1 MKRFAMICAIA
12 SALAGPMGAQAG
24 IDEGVQAY
32 IAGDYATSLA
42 EFQPLAEKGD
52 AKAQFYMGFLYHHGY
67 GVKRNE
73 GEASKWF
80 RMAADQGEWQ
90 SQYYL
95 GVIYEKGVGL
105 KQDLPAAHMW
115 LSLAAT
121 NPGTTFRDSLHT
133 KEALGK
139 LEHKMNAEQIAQAKE
154 MAKNWKPTAQN

>member
-1 MKRFAMICAIA
+1 MKRFVTLSLLCV
-12 SALAGPMGAQAG
+12 ALSAQAG

-32 IAGDYATSLA
+32 IAGDYAKSMA
-42 EFQPLAEKGD
+42 EFKPLAESGD
-52 AKAQFYMGFLYHHGY
+52 AKAQYYMGFLYHHGY
-67 GVKRNE
+67 GVKRDE
-73 GEASKWF
+73 AQASKWF

-133 KEALGK
+133 KEAIGK
-139 LEHKMNAEQIAQAKE
+139 LEHKMSAEQIAQAKE
-154 MAKNWKPTAQN
+154 MARGWKPTSQN

>member
-1 MKRFAMICAIA
+1 MKRFAIVLALSM
-12 SALAGPMGAQAG
+12 ALAAHAG

-32 IAGDYATSLA
+32 IAGDYAKA
-42 EFQPLAEKGD
+42 MDEFKPLAEKGD
-52 AKAQFYMGFLYHHGY
+52 PNAQYYMGFLYHHGY

-73 GEASKWF
+73 AEASKWF
-80 RMAADQGEWQ
+80 GMGAAQGEWQ

-95 GVIYEKGVGL
+95 GVILEKGVGV
-105 KQDLPAAHMW
+105 KQDLPTAHMW

-133 KEALGK
+133 KEAIGK

-154 MAKNWKPTAQN
+154 MKKNWKPTAQN

>member
-1 MKRFAMICAIA
+1 MIRYMILLSLCV
-12 SALAGPMGAQAG
+12 SLSAQAG

-32 IAGDYATSLA
+32 IAGDYASAMA
-42 EFQPLAEKGD
+42 EFKPLAEKGD
-52 AKAQFYMGFLYHHGY
+52 AKAQYYMGFLYHHGY
-67 GVKRNE
+67 GVKRDE
-73 GEASKWF
+73 AQASKWF

-133 KEALGK
+133 KEAIGK
-139 LEHKMNAEQIAQAKE
+139 LEHKMSAEQIAQAKE
-154 MAKNWKPTAQN
+154 MAKGWKPTAQN